1 MYKTI
6 FCKAEFLFVACEEC
20 PNQFL
25 NVLSNFLVFLIFT
38 ILLSRI
44 LFLASKKNFYLSQYF
59 VFKLFMDY
67 LHFVFLTQKYDTSLF
82 KTSMEISL
90 FLKAISWFS
99 FNCFLSLVNPENDYY
114 LMTFL
119 KIFSFYLMIGIYI
132 LIYICCNRRKMNY
145 RAFFVFFYATYPFF
159 LTFLLENFYFEVI
172 DDQMVLKVD
181 IRIDCSDNLFIMYR
195 ILFLT
200 PQIFVILIIFPA
212 LYLKKKEGLS
222 FRGFLK
228 TIYAYIFSEVT
239 ECNEF
244 FHKGFEE
251 IAKEFFLFLEKI
263 ILTTV
268 NTSLLDE
275 EEKVYIN
282 LAILLYF
289 QILAM
294 AKFRYSNK
302 LIKKSF
308 LTMKTIFLLDSYF
321 YMILF
326 YFFSETLATCLI
338 IISAIIKCY
347 LFIFCVLLYGRNSES
362 LKKNLVFIRLRRIFG
377 KFFSSQNNKIG
388 KKGFKTKIQKDVLDV
403 QEQLDEKKN

>member
-67 LHFVFLTQKYDTSLF
+67 LHFVFLTQKYDILLF

-99 FNCFLSLVNPENDYY
+99 FNCFLSLVTPENDYY
-114 LMTFL
+114 LMTFF
-119 KIFSFYLMIGIYI
+119 KIFSFYLMIVIYI
-132 LIYICCNRRKMNY
+132 LIYSCCNRGKMNY

-159 LTFLLENFYFEVI
+159 LTFLLENFYCEVI
-172 DDQMVLKVD
+172 DDQLVLKVD
-181 IRIDCSDNLFIMYR
+181 IRIDCYDNIFIIYR
-195 ILFLT
+195 MLFLT

-212 LYLKKKEGLS
+212 LYLKKKEVKS

-228 TIYAYIFSEVT
+228 TAYAYIFSEVT
-239 ECNEF
+239 VCNEF
-244 FHKGFEE
+244 FHKIFEE
-251 IAKEFFLFLEKI
+251 TTKEFFLFLEKI
-263 ILTTV
+263 ILIAV

-275 EEKVYIN
+275 EEKVSIN

-289 QILAM
+289 QIFAI
-294 AKFRYSNK
+294 ANFRYSNT

-308 LTMKTIFLLDSYF
+308 LIMKTIFLLDSYF
-321 YMILF
+321 YLILF
-326 YFFSETLATCLI
+326 YYFSETLATCLI
-338 IISAIIKCY
+338 IISANLKFY
-347 LFIFCVLLYGRNSES
+347 LFIFCVLLYGRNSDS
-362 LKKNLVFIRLRRIFG
+362 LKKKRVFIILQRMFG
-377 KFFSSQNNKIG
+377 YFFPFPPNNKIQ
-388 KKGFKTKIQKDVLDV
+388 KMDFKTKFQKDVLNV
-403 QEQLDEKKN
+403 